1 MRTFGFRALFAVGIL
16 VAIYLVYAHV
26 AALHDGLI
34 RASGVAWSTRFAE
47 PTEFTRDFDTDKSA
61 DFDVDARVGALAV
74 HRTGGPGDGHAK
86 LLSKPMHFDGGMAR
100 MRFRV
105 KERAAYDVFVGL
117 ERADH
122 PDKRL
127 WLVLRNDVDH
137 PSFRLEGTD
146 GLRGPTPPESLLDYV
161 DGTDVM
167 TMSDEWHV
175 LALRFEPTSQTT
187 EVSIDDVPVASRLVG
202 WSGGFDARLVFG
214 VRDRQASAINVEI
227 AEVGWNPQDGRAPE
241 RVPDFEDMFA
251 AARLDP
257 LRWQVFFQKEW
268 RVDSGIEPSFE
279 TGHGLLLRGRGLSQS
294 APGVMTPVR
303 ICTLPFPLTPM
314 FIDLMWDAQ
323 TLDHASA
330 FVSITNVNGTR
341 SVEVELANHG
351 GTANE
356 LVVRGQLDG
365 KVVPETFDGPELASH
380 AGLAI
385 AYDSWFR
392 TLRVSSEGKKIF
404 EHGFGLTRDEFVRV
418 CVGDNVN
425 PEGRA
430 NVRLERFYL
439 HRAPY

>member
-1 MRTFGFRALFAVGIL
+1 LGHASRAEASVRTFGFRALFAVGIL

-294 APGVMTPVR
+294 APGGHDARSNLHVALPTDAHVHRSHVGRADPRPRLRVR
-303 ICTLPFPLTPM
+303 I
-314 FIDLMWDAQ
+314 
-323 TLDHASA
+323 DHQRERHALGRGGARQSRRHGERA
-330 FVSITNVNGTR
+330 RRTR
-341 SVEVELANHG
+341 AARWQG
-351 GTANE
+351 
-356 LVVRGQLDG
+356 R
-365 KVVPETFDGPELASH
+365 P
-380 AGLAI
+380 
-385 AYDSWFR
+385 
-392 TLRVSSEGKKIF
+392 
-404 EHGFGLTRDEFVRV
+404 
-418 CVGDNVN
+418 GDI
-425 PEGRA
+425 RWA
-430 NVRLERFYL
+430 
-439 HRAPY
+439 